1 METLTLA
8 LVHLASPDRTVKLK
22 IYVLKTHVKMEE
34 FALAQALVA
43 TLANAQQDMAAKTAN
58 NKIFVM

>member
-1 METLTLA
+1 MEA
-8 LVHLASPDRTVKLK
+8 
-22 IYVLKTHVKMEE
+22 

-43 TLANAQQDMAAKTAN
+43 TLANVQQDMAAKTAN